1 MYLTTITN
9 HHEVY
14 FFSIFKEFNQTNIY
28 NIMMIK
34 KFSRFIPLL
43 LLSLFI
49 NTEIGFAQDTRLL
62 RQPDINST
70 HIVYTYGGDIWINSL
85 NSSEAKRITSTPAV
99 ESNPYLSPDG
109 KWIAFS
115 SNRSGSNAVYIAS
128 VNGGDV
134 KRLTWHPSSSSVR
147 GWTNDGKSVLYASSR
162 ETTPR
167 PYNRL
172 WTISTKG
179 GAPTLISK
187 QWGFDGSFSSNQK
200 SIVIDKMSRWDI
212 EWRAYR
218 GGQNTPLIILDIKTS
233 KETLLPHTN
242 TTDVQPL
249 WLGDDIY
256 FLSDRDLVMNIW
268 KYNTKSKSLSQVTK
282 FKGSD
287 IKWLSGDKNTLVYE
301 REGYLNTFSLS
312 SKKSKRLKIN
322 VVGDFPWAET
332 KWQNVTQSAR
342 SASLSPNGKRAI
354 MESRGEIFTVPLK
367 FGDARNITQSSGTAD
382 RAPIWS
388 PKGDRIAWFS
398 DKDRKGYALFIASQD
413 GMSDITKISIGES
426 KMAWTPNWSP
436 DGKHISFVDDDV
448 RLRIVNLETKKIQT
462 IDVGGNNLERGR
474 IQMNWSPD
482 SNWIVYA
489 KSASNN
495 FRQIYLWSAKTQK
508 TTPITDRF
516 ADSFS
521 PAWDL
526 NQKQLYF
533 LASTNVALGSG
544 WANTSA
550 MTSNPSYAAYVVNLD
565 KNDNSPFKPKSD
577 EESVKKDTST
587 SSAAKKGKD
596 DKGDKK
602 KKDTKKDMTI
612 DFDGMSRRTFALG
625 LPSRNYWY
633 LVAGPKGAVFIAEGV
648 PNQRGGTLKKYTL
661 KDQKAKDFLSGVGGI
676 SITSNGKHMLARIG
690 ANWKVIPT
698 GGPNGKSG
706 KPLKVNLQMK
716 LNRIAEW
723 DQMFEEAYRY
733 EKDYFYDSNMHG
745 RDWKVV
751 YKRYAPLVPFVKHR
765 SDLNYILDQVNG
777 ELSVGHSFVR
787 GGDFPSVDRSQIG
800 MLGADLST
808 NKNRWKINRIY
819 TTESWNPGLSGP
831 LDAPGLKIKEGH
843 YIVGIN
849 GKEISAN
856 DNIYEHLD
864 GTNGK
869 QTILHVN
876 SKPDFK
882 DSWKETILP
891 IRSENGLRQR
901 TWVED
906 NRRMVEKLSN
916 GRLAYVWVPNTGG
929 GGYVSF
935 NRYYFAQQDK
945 EGAVIDERFNGG
957 GLLDDYMVDLMTRSL
972 RAGLTNE
979 VPNGKPMKLPAG
991 ILGPKVLLIN
1001 ELAGSGGD
1009 FFPWVFRQQKA
1020 GKLIGMTTWGGL
1032 VKSSTH
1038 YRLIDGGSLTAP
1050 DNAVFDPV
1058 NNKWIAENRGVAPDI
1073 KVRQDAISL
1082 SQNKDPQLE
1091 RAVQELLKLL
1101 PTKKKVTPPPFSK
1114 PAKGN

>member
-1 MYLTTITN
+1 MITSTKLQIKKL
-9 HHEVY
+9 VY
-14 FFSIFKEFNQTNIY
+14 FISVFSAIFFLNIE
-28 NIMMIK
+28 N
-34 KFSRFIPLL
+34 S
-43 LLSLFI
+43 S
-49 NTEIGFAQDTRLL
+49 AQETRLL
-62 RQPDINST
+62 RQPDINAT
-70 HIVYTYGGDIWINSL
+70 HVVFTYGGDIWIKGL
-85 NSSEAKRITSTPAV
+85 NTNEVKRITSTPAV
-99 ESNPYLSPDG
+99 ESNPHLSPDG

-115 SNRSGSNAVYIAS
+115 SNRSGSNSVYIVS
-128 VNGGDV
+128 INGGDP
-134 KRLTWHPSSSSVR
+134 KRLTWHPNGSSVR
-147 GWTNDGKSVLYASSR
+147 GWVNNGKSVLYASSR
-162 ETTPR
+162 ETAPR

-172 WTISTKG
+172 WTVPIKG

-187 QWGFDGSFSSNQK
+187 QWGYDGSFSSNGK
-200 SIVIDKMSRWDI
+200 MIAIDKMSRWDG

-249 WLGDDIY
+249 WLGDAIY

-268 KYNTKSKSLSQVTK
+268 KYNTKNKSLSQVTK

-287 IKWLSGDKNTLVYE
+287 VKWLSGNNRTLVYE
-301 REGYLNTFSLS
+301 RDGYIHTYDIA

-322 VVGDFPWAET
+322 VVGDFPWTET
-332 KWQNVTQSAR
+332 KWQNVSRSAR

-388 PKGDRIAWFS
+388 PKGDKIAWFS

-413 GMSDITKISIGES
+413 GMSDITKIAIGAS
-426 KMAWTPNWSP
+426 KMAWSPTWSP
-436 DGKHISFVDDDV
+436 NGKHIAFVDDDV
-448 RLRIVNLETKKIQT
+448 RLRIVNLETKKIKT

-482 SNWIVYA
+482 SNWIAYE
-489 KSASNN
+489 KSATNN
-495 FRQIYLWSAKTQK
+495 FRQIYIWSAKTN
-508 TTPITDRF
+508 TSTPITDPF

-521 PAWDL
+521 PVWDL
-526 NQKQLYF
+526 NKKQLYF

-550 MTSNPSYAAYVVNLD
+550 MTSNPRYAAYVINLD
-565 KNDNSPFKPKSD
+565 KNDSSPFKPKSD
-577 EESVKKDTST
+577 EEDIKK
-587 SSAAKKGKD
+587 KEPKKD
-596 DKGDKK
+596 DKKK
-602 KKDTKKDMTI
+602 EKASKEMTI

-625 LPSRNYWY
+625 IPTRNYWY
-633 LVAGPKGAVFIAEGV
+633 LVAGPKGTVFIAEGV

-661 KDQKAKDFLSGVGGI
+661 KNQKAKNFTSGVGGI
-676 SITSNGKHMLARIG
+676 SITANGKHMLARING
-690 ANWKVIPT
+690 SWKVIST
-698 GGPNGKSG
+698 SAPNGKGAKS
-706 KPLKVNLQMK
+706 LKVNLQMK
-716 LNRIAEW
+716 LDRVAEW

-733 EKDYFYDSNMHG
+733 ERDYFYDPNIHG

-787 GGDFPSVDRSQIG
+787 GGDFPSVERSQIG
-800 MLGADLST
+800 MLGADLSVD
-808 NKNRWKINRIY
+808 KNRWKINRIY

-831 LDAPGLKIKEGH
+831 LDAPGLNIKKGY

-849 GKEISAN
+849 GKEISGGE
-856 DNIYEHLD
+856 NIYEYLD

-869 QTILHVN
+869 QTLLHIN
-876 SKPDFK
+876 SQPSFEG
-882 DSWKETILP
+882 SWKETVKP
-891 IRSENGLRQR
+891 IRSENSLRQR

-906 NRRMVEKLSN
+906 NRRLVDKLSN

-979 VPNGKPMKLPAG
+979 VPNGKPMQLPAG

-1050 DNAVFDPV
+1050 DNAVFDPI
-1058 NNKWIAENRGVAPDI
+1058 NNEWIAENKGVAPDI
-1073 KVRQDAISL
+1073 KVRQDALSL
-1082 SQNKDPQLE
+1082 SQNRDPQLE
-1091 RAVQELLKLL
+1091 RAVAELLKQL
-1101 PTKKKVTPPPFSK
+1101 PAKKKVTPPRFSK